1 MALVP
6 ADNDKYDVLDVIGM
20 SATPDCVRC
29 RLTSCRS
36 GCFWYHSQSSPEIR
50 WLCTL
55 LPRSPLHSAAD
66 SFQVLCR
73 KEINYFKMSQKERD
87 QLHAE
92 FSILASLK
100 NSHIVGYFHRE
111 HLKETQE
118 LYLYMEY
125 CGGGD
130 LGTIIR
136 GLKRKREHAKEEF
149 IWRIMSQLIVALYRC
164 HYGVDP
170 PEPGDDLS
178 RQKDTRL
185 KRKDQAVMILHR
197 DLKPENIFLGEDQ
210 SVKLGD
216 FGLSKLMQ
224 SHDFA
229 STYVGTPFY
238 MSPEICA
245 SEKYTHHSDIWSLG
259 CIMYELCTHEPPFNA
274 NSHLQLI
281 QRIRKGDFKPIPDCY
296 SKDLGNVISSCLK
309 VNPLQRPDAA
319 SLLTVP
325 YIWIARRQQEM
336 VSIGK
341 ILKTREEIAEQKL
354 KQAEERLSAMEADQA
369 TMRTEIEAQLRREWE
384 VKARLEIDRQVQ
396 IELEKLR
403 SKFDK
408 EVEEKVAMH
417 LSTQRRSA
425 EPRALREIHNPPTQH
440 EPRSFHSS
448 SVNTAGDE
456 DFPSTTDLTDLS
468 QLSIQSPD
476 SESSTLKPLPPKKS
490 KTPFTRSK
498 TTFDSPADVQM
509 SEPSP
514 MSISGLA
521 LSPRRNAAAQATANA
536 TTTTFGAK
544 NIFAEAARQKARWEP
559 TLAYA
564 SENEENIDPDLDDS
578 DDDSIP
584 ELPSPTRAKAT
595 IASTDPFKQPMP
607 PPLQKRPGLLRQNTA
622 ATMQRLNTKPT
633 LFPTTGQGS
642 AKAEAIKAS
651 IAAANT
657 NASIPRSATEND
669 LRNPSRPSS
678 PNRRISKIPS
688 RNDFHVAA
696 DTTAGNGVGAA
707 ISTSPLRRANTT
719 TGLKSKLDSAK
730 TQNPPNS
737 TVGGRTLVELAQARA
752 GGRPMSAEFGNMN
765 VKANVGKGIS
775 NLDRELPPVPVWD
788 YEMEGDNMPSPFLKR
803 EREVRTVGYA
813 GRGGMR

>member
-1 MALVP
+1 
-6 ADNDKYDVLDVIGM
+6 
-20 SATPDCVRC
+20 
-29 RLTSCRS
+29 
-36 GCFWYHSQSSPEIR
+36 
-50 WLCTL
+50 
-55 LPRSPLHSAAD
+55 
-66 SFQVLCR
+66 
-73 KEINYFKMSQKERD
+73 MSQKERD

-100 NSHIVGYFHRE
+100 NPHIVGYYHRE
-111 HLKETQE
+111 HLKTTQE

-130 LGTIIR
+130 LGSIIR
-136 GLKRKREHAKEEF
+136 GLKRKKEYAKEEF
-149 IWRIMSQLIVALYRC
+149 VWRIMSQIIVALYRC
-164 HYGVDP
+164 HYGIDP
-170 PEPGDDLS
+170 PEPGDDFS

-281 QRIRKGDFKPIPDCY
+281 QRIRKGDFPSIPKFY
-296 SKDLGNVISSCLK
+296 STDLANVISSCLK

-341 ILKTREEIAEQKL
+341 TLRTREEIAEQKL
-354 KQAEERLSAMEADQA
+354 KQADDRLSAVEADQA

-384 VKARLEIDRQVQ
+384 LKARLEIDRQVQ
-396 IELEKLR
+396 LELERLR
-403 SKFDK
+403 TKFDK

-425 EPRALREIHNPPTQH
+425 ESRAPKEIPNPPTFH
-440 EPRSFHSS
+440 DPRSFHSS
-448 SVNTAGDE
+448 SVNTAGEE
-456 DFPSTTDLTDLS
+456 DFPSTTDLTELS
-468 QLSIQSPD
+468 SLSIQSPD

-490 KTPFTRSK
+490 KTPFVRSK

-536 TTTTFGAK
+536 TTTAYGAK
-544 NIFAEAARQKARWEP
+544 NIFAEASRQKARWEP

-564 SENEENIDPDLDDS
+564 SEDEENQDPAVDDS

-584 ELPSPTRAKAT
+584 ELPSPTRIKAT
-595 IASTDPFKQPMP
+595 VASTDPFKQPMLP
-607 PPLQKRPGLLRQNTA
+607 PPRRPGLLRQNTTG
-622 ATMQRLNTKPT
+622 TMQKLNTKPT
-633 LFPTTGQGS
+633 LFPTTGS

-651 IAAANT
+651 MAAANIA
-657 NASIPRSATEND
+657 NSSIPRSATENE
-669 LRNPSRPSS
+669 LRNAGRPTS
-678 PNRRISKIPS
+678 PNRRMSKMPS
-688 RNDFHVAA
+688 RNDFNIATDSA
-696 DTTAGNGVGAA
+696 IPTTT
-707 ISTSPLRRANTT
+707 STSPLRRANTT
-719 TGLKSKLDSAK
+719 TGLKSKLDSAR
-730 TQNPPNS
+730 NPTPSSNA

-752 GGRPMSAEFGNMN
+752 GGRPTSAEFGGVN
-765 VKANVGKGIS
+765 VKANVRGL
-775 NLDRELPPVPVWD
+775 LDRDLPPVPVWD
-788 YEMEGDNMPSPFLKR
+788 PEMEGENMPSPFLKR
-803 EREVRTVGYA
+803 EIRTVGYA